1 MSPEQ
6 KIMTSIRKGYR
17 RPHDIEILAS
27 EIYTWLCSNKL
38 ADREIVTEF
47 VSSVDNSKFPDVI
60 KLTFEYLKRLST
72 YKGDL
77 LYEESEKIGHLFE
90 SINIMTILDLH
101 HEDNIIKE
109 SDDLVIKALESK
121 RITNLPEQI
130 NTNKPW
136 WSRVSAKH
144 LKADSPNKK
153 L

>member
-90 SINIMTILDLH
+90 SINIMTILGLH